1 MVLGIDEPFSF
12 LKNSKNLLS
21 VLHVY
26 VYVVTFWK
34 IKEQAIW
41 SLSPEN

>member
-1 MVLGIDEPFSF
+1 MVLGIGESISF

-26 VYVVTFWK
+26 VYVVIFSK
-34 IKEQAIW
+34 VKEQTIW